1 MNIVYFDPGLTG
13 RLGHNG
19 AMLHEF
25 DQALVIERGHQVQYL
40 CHQSTRRDDVP
51 DIAGTLI
58 PAIRINGYT
67 RLDGEHVLDPVNL
80 ERIMQVL
87 AEDYRHADLENAD
100 VILMPTVYPLHLGAL
115 VQHIKL
121 KANCRVVLGLLLPCS
136 YWNSAP
142 EGERALNT
150 LVIDSIH
157 RLNASTTLV
166 TYSETGS
173 YEFGGSPITMAT
185 LLPPVATTN
194 ADLIQTLSTT
204 PPARPSQDS
213 PVVGF
218 FGAPFTSKG
227 FGMLIETLQTI
238 VRQGL
243 PVHIQLRIHLPSGH
257 ADICTLLNGLA
268 PWIHA
273 ESSETSNAQYLRK
286 MADVDIVW
294 TCYDPLEYNRK
305 MSGIVPESVSLG
317 KPLLLAEG
325 CDAIQD
331 FLERYAPGAYV
342 SVPYSHDALI
352 AAFSMPAAHW
362 FHAMQ
367 CARSH
372 APLMQG
378 MKSMARYLTV
388 IGVESHQA
396 PMQRDDSRR
405 DVKEVSPAPHDEAAF
420 AQQAHRL
427 GVTRILDIGSRTT
440 GFTPAMRALGFIG
453 SVISVSTHPKI
464 YQDLL
469 THAQQDLRWTV
480 LPETGWAP
488 GESLNLPSD
497 DVMQTVDAIR
507 INAALIQDGLL
518 GNFLSRHASI
528 KLLWIIE
535 DQLDSADLAAG
546 AASAQASLLRA
557 EGFMNIS
564 DAPGIY
570 VKETADHSSAPLG
583 VVVHAVVTSIGGTLK
598 RQDAQGNEIGADWLQ
613 ACIQSWSNIAPNL
626 VSISEMEPPD
636 ERIMWDITQEKP
648 FISEVMA
655 RLHPKPGRHI
665 LLTNADILLTDA
677 LRHELATLDP
687 NVLYYGHRF
696 DVEIDPETNTTFKG
710 RDYWRWGFDV
720 FLIPPQLIASI
731 HRDNAIPAFLRY
743 GEPWWDYCLPIL
755 AMTQG
760 YPIKNIRTPDPIALH
775 LFHEQKYSQQMWVE
789 HGQRFLQWLEAL
801 RGKSDHP
808 IDPFLNAVLG
818 TRPGAGIVD
827 RLQHASSM
835 ITTMMP

>member
-115 VQHIKL
+115 VQNIKL

-136 YWNSAP
+136 YWNSDP

-173 YEFGGSPITMAT
+173 YEFGGTPITMAT

-194 ADLIQTLSTT
+194 ANLIRTLSTT

-294 TCYDPLEYNRK
+294 ACYDPLEYNRK

-342 SVPYSHDALI
+342 SVPYAPGELI
-352 AAFSMPAAHW
+352 AAVSMPTEHW
-362 FHAMQ
+362 LQAMQ
-367 CARSH
+367 CAHLH

-388 IGVESHQA
+388 IGIESPQA
-396 PMQRDDSRR
+396 PMQLDNVRR
-405 DVKEVSPAPHDEAAF
+405 GAGETSPDLRDEAAF

-427 GVTRILDIGSRTT
+427 GATRILDIGSRTAT
-440 GFTPAMRALGFIG
+440 FVPAMRALGFSG
-453 SVISVSTHPKI
+453 SVISVATHPAI

-469 THAQQDLRWTV
+469 THTQQDLHWTL
-480 LPETGWAP
+480 LPGPGWAS
-488 GESLNLPSD
+488 GETLNLPSE
-497 DVMQTVDAIR
+497 DVVHTVDAIK
-507 INAALIQDGLL
+507 IHASLIQDDLL
-518 GNFLSRHASI
+518 GNLIRRHAGV
-528 KLLWIIE
+528 KLIWIVE
-535 DQLDSADLAAG
+535 YSAD
-546 AASAQASLLRA
+546 QASVLQAR
-557 EGFMNIS
+557 GFRNIS
-564 DAPGIY
+564 EAPGMY
-570 VKETADHSSAPLG
+570 AKETVDLPGAQMGIA
-583 VVVHAVVTSIGGTLK
+583 VHAVVTSIGGTLK
-598 RQDAQGNEIGADWLQ
+598 RQDTQGNEIGADWLQ
-613 ACIQSWSNIAPNL
+613 ACIQSWAQTAPTL
-626 VSISEMEPPD
+626 VSISETEPPD
-636 ERIMWDITQEKP
+636 ERILWDITTEKP
-648 FISEVMA
+648 YISEVIA
-655 RLHPKPGRHI
+655 RLQPHASRHF

-677 LRHELATLDP
+677 LRNNLATLDP
-687 NVLYYGHRF
+687 DVMYYGHRY
-696 DVEIDPETNTTFKG
+696 DVEVEPDANATFRG
-710 RDYWRWGFDV
+710 RDYWRWGYDV
-720 FLIPPQLIASI
+720 FLLPPALIASI
-731 HRDNAIPAFLRY
+731 QRDNAIPAFLRY

-755 AMTQG
+755 AMAKG
-760 YPIKNIRTPDPIALH
+760 FPIKNIKTPAPISLH
-775 LFHEQKYSQQMWVE
+775 LFHEQKYSQQLWVE
-789 HGQRFLQWLEAL
+789 HGERFLHWLESL
-801 RGKSDHP
+801 RHQAEHP
-808 IDPFLNAVLG
+808 IDEFLELVLG
-818 TRPGAGIVD
+818 ARPGSNVVD
-827 RLQHASSM
+827 RLQHASNV
-835 ITTMMP
+835 ITSMMP